1 MQPDYFLVGWIHFE
15 YFTPARGDMNA
26 FAENYVHEDYF
37 MQLARSNGVEVGVTD
52 PTAAVGNFLKF
63 ATELIG
69 AKSVVEIGTNSGVGS
84 LWILHALGKDGVLT
98 TIDIEREHS
107 KIARSVF
114 EEADIPPTKYR
125 IITGNLIDVVG
136 KLADNSYELVITRD
150 AIDLFEIVQESFR
163 LLKPG
168 GLLIIDQALSGGKVA
183 DSTQR
188 DPESIARRDAIKVI
202 KEDLRWS
209 STVIPIGAGILLAH
223 KLA

>member
-1 MQPDYFLVGWIHFE
+1 
-15 YFTPARGDMNA
+15 MNA
-26 FAENYVHEDYF
+26 FTESYAHEDYF
-37 MQLARSNGVEVGVTD
+37 MQLARKNGVEVGVID

-63 ATELIG
+63 ATELTG

-84 LWILHALGKDGVLT
+84 LWVLQALANDGVLT
-98 TIDIEREHS
+98 TIDAEREHS
-107 KIARSVF
+107 KIARTVF
-114 EEADIPPTKYR
+114 EEADIPATKYR

-150 AIDLFEIVQESFR
+150 AMDLFEIVQESFR
-163 LLKPG
+163 LLKSG

-183 DSTQR
+183 DTTQR

-202 KEDLRWS
+202 KEDARWS